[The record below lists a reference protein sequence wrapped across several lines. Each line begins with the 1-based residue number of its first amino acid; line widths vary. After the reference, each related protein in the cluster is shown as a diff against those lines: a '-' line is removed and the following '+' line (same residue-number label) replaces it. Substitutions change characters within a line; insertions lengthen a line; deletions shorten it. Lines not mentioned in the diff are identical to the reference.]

1 MSWAGFMR
9 IRWLG
14 AKEVSDG
21 VGIIRGQT
29 MVTLSASGSFSPPG
43 LKFMLCYLSLS
54 LRPCQACVGSYSVCT
69 VSLCATLL
77 SLCLISPPSSPFHS
91 SSIFYSSLFSVFE
104 CLCSL
109 PCVKLP
115 CPPYHSS
122 PFCSFTSL
130 LAFLH
135 SSGLPLSQSGLPSPP
150 APSAVLLLCLCTPF
164 SDRPMCSSLQHA
176 PRGCSARS

>member
-1 MSWAGFMR
+1 MR

-164 SDRPMCSSLQHA
+164 SDHPMCSSLQHA
-176 PRGCSARS
+176 PRGCSARSWSPLVG